1 MLLLPPLA
9 DPSPPDAAVRVGDLA
24 LSYAELAAAAGTVA
38 DALRPGDHVAVLAER
53 RIETVVAV
61 VGTLL
66 AGAVV
71 VPVNPAASTRELAH
85 QTADSRPAA
94 VLAAADAAI
103 PDGLGDL
110 RHLVVEATAPAGE
123 GRQTGSGEPDGQA
136 PAFVMYTSGTTGPPK
151 GVVLSRAAV
160 AANLD
165 ALAAA
170 WAWTAADVLVHAL
183 PLYHV
188 HGLILG
194 VLGTLRL
201 GGGLHHLGT
210 FDPAATGRA
219 LRTGGTVHFG
229 VPTIYGR
236 LADAAADDPEL
247 GAALGGARLLVS
259 GSAGLPRS
267 VHDRLRDLT
276 GQVVVERYGM
286 TETMITT
293 AVPAGVTDR
302 AGTVGPPLP
311 GVEVRLVDDHGADVP
326 ADGESMGELLV
337 RTPSMFTG
345 YLNRSDAT
353 AAAFRDG
360 WLASGDVAV
369 RDPDGYL
376 RIVGRASADIIK
388 SGGYK
393 IGAGEIE
400 DALLEHPGVAEVA
413 VAGVPDDDLGERVT
427 AWVVPRPG
435 APVPLDAAT
444 LAEHAGLL
452 LARHKQPRAYHLVS
466 NLPRNSMGKVQ
477 KARLLTTTEGPP

>member
-1 MLLLPPLA
+1 MLLPPLV
-9 DPSPPDAAVRVGDLA
+9 DPSPPDATVRVGDRA
-24 LSYAELAAAAGTVA
+24 LSYAALAAAAAAVA
-38 DALRPGDHVAVLAER
+38 VDLHPGDHVAVLADR

-71 VPVNPAASTRELAH
+71 VPVNPAAAARELAH
-85 QTADSRPAA
+85 QTADSRPVAL
-94 VLAAADAAI
+94 LAATDAAI
-103 PDGLGDL
+103 PDGLGRL
-110 RHLVVEATAPAGE
+110 RHLAVGATPSPADTAGATPPVELDE
-123 GRQTGSGEPDGQA
+123 QA

-151 GVVLSRAAV
+151 GVVLSRGAV

-165 ALAAA
+165 ALAGA

-194 VLGTLRL
+194 VLGPLRL

-219 LRTGGTVHFG
+219 LRAGGTVHFG

-236 LADAAADDPEL
+236 LADAAADDPDL
-247 GAALGGARLLVS
+247 RDALAGARLLVS

-267 VHDRLRDLT
+267 VHDRLRRLT
-276 GQVVVERYGM
+276 GQAVVERYGM

-311 GVEVRLVDDHGADVP
+311 GVEVRLVDDHGADVA
-326 ADGESMGELLV
+326 ADGRSMGDLLV
-337 RTPSMFTG
+337 RTPGMFSG
-345 YLNRSDAT
+345 YLNRPDAT
-353 AAAFRDG
+353 SAAFRDG

-369 RDPDGYL
+369 
-376 RIVGRASADIIK
+376 
-388 SGGYK
+388 
-393 IGAGEIE
+393 
-400 DALLEHPGVAEVA
+400 
-413 VAGVPDDDLGERVT
+413 
-427 AWVVPRPG
+427 
-435 APVPLDAAT
+435 
-444 LAEHAGLL
+444 
-452 LARHKQPRAYHLVS
+452 
-466 NLPRNSMGKVQ
+466 
-477 KARLLTTTEGPP
+477 